1 MRTRVQRWGNSLA
14 VRIPKS
20 FAVELH
26 LDHDSEVDL
35 ALINGQLAVVP
46 VAIPSFTLDELL
58 NGITE
63 SNLHQEIDTGAAVG
77 QEAW

>member
-1 MRTRVQRWGNSLA
+1 MRTRVQRWGNNLV

-20 FAVELH
+20 FAAELH

-35 ALINGQLAVVP
+35 TLVDGKIVVVP
-46 VAIPSFTLDELL
+46 VPISALTLGELL
-58 NGITE
+58 EGVTE
-63 SNLHQEIDTGAAVG
+63 QNVHHEIDTANAVG

>member
-20 FAVELH
+20 FAAELH

-35 ALINGQLAVVP
+35 TLIDGQLAVMP
-46 VAIPSFTLDELL
+46 VAPPVFTLDELL
-58 NGITE
+58 NAVTE
-63 SNLHQEIDTGAAVG
+63 ANLHREVDTGSAVG

>member
-20 FAVELH
+20 FAAELQ

-35 ALINGQLAVVP
+35 TLLDGQLAVMP
-46 VAIPSFTLDELL
+46 VTKPTFTLDALL
-58 NGITE
+58 DGITAA
-63 SNLHQEIDTGAAVG
+63 NLHQEIDTGAATG
-77 QEAW
+77 QEVW